1 MELRSIDNTQRL
13 MKHYQAY
20 LLTERGLSPNT
31 AEAYSDDVSKL
42 VGYAEAEGIAIA
54 DISDADIH
62 SFLATMHDV
71 GIAPRSQARIISGL
85 KSFFKYLKM
94 EHYIAHNP
102 ARLIETPRLG
112 RHLPEVLTLDE
123 IDRMVASIDYSKAE
137 APRNRAIIET
147 LYGCG
152 LRVSE
157 LTSLRI

>member
-94 EHYIAHNP
+94 EHYIAQITFGIGNTT
-102 ARLIETPRLG
+102 AYTFICYFVCGFQIISIEPL
-112 RHLPEVLTLDE
+112 V
-123 IDRMVASIDYSKAE
+123 
-137 APRNRAIIET
+137 NRALLQIQRT
-147 LYGCG
+147 AYL
-152 LRVSE
+152 
-157 LTSLRI
+157 